1 MHKVARIPR
10 ESGND
15 GHSGTTVQRMA
26 DREFDI
32 VLYGATGFAG
42 RLTAEYLAGHAP
54 DQLRWALAGRNQAK
68 LAAIR
73 DELAEQHP
81 GLADLPLVEADSTD
95 GDSLD
100 AMAKRTRLLIT
111 TVGPYALYGEP
122 LVKACAENGTH
133 YTDLTGEPGF
143 VDDMYVKYH
152 PAAVKSGAKIV
163 HTCGFDS
170 IPHDLGAYF
179 TVLQL
184 PEGAPVSVESRVR
197 ASGMISGGT
206 FYSALNGFG
215 HAKQTIDAARA
226 RRKLEKAPEGRKVK
240 PLNRPPHR
248 DKKMRMWVAP
258 LPTIDLFVVLRSAM
272 LMDRYGP
279 SFRYGH
285 NYAAKRLLTV
295 VGGTLFVGTVFLLA
309 QIPPLRKLMMKLIPP
324 GTGPSEERRAKSWF
338 RVEFVGEGGGQTV
351 RTAVSGGDAGYTETA
366 KMLAETSLALVLDD
380 VPDRVGQITPVAA
393 AGDALLKRLP
403 AAGIKI
409 EVV

>member
-1 MHKVARIPR
+1 M
-10 ESGND
+10 
-15 GHSGTTVQRMA
+15 T

-42 RLTAEYLAGHAP
+42 KLTAEYLARHAP
-54 DQLRWALAGRNQAK
+54 DQLRWALAGRNRAK
-68 LAAIR
+68 LVAVR
-73 DELAEQHP
+73 DDLAKLNPALAE
-81 GLADLPLVEADSTD
+81 LPLIEADSSD
-95 GDSLD
+95 EASIV
-100 AMAKRTRLLIT
+100 AMVRQTRLLIT

-143 VDDMYVKYH
+143 VDEMYVKYH

-184 PEGAPVSVESRVR
+184 PEGVPIKVESRVR

-206 FYSALNGFG
+206 FHSALGGFAS
-215 HAKQTIDAARA
+215 AKQTIDAARA
-226 RRKLEKAPEGRKVK
+226 RMKLDRPPEGRTVK

-248 DKKMRMWVAP
+248 DRTMKKWVAP

-272 LMDRYGP
+272 AIDRYGP
-279 SFRYGH
+279 DFRYGH

-295 VGGTLFVGTVFLLA
+295 IVGSLFVGTVFLLA
-309 QIPPLRKLMMKLIPP
+309 QIPPLRRLLGKLIPP

-338 RVEFVGEGGGQTV
+338 RVEFVGEGGGKTV
-351 RTAVSGGDAGYTETA
+351 RTAVSGGDAGYDETS
-366 KMLAETSLALVLDD
+366 KMLAEVSMALVLDD

-393 AGDALLKRLP
+393 AGDALLERLP

-409 EVV
+409 EVI